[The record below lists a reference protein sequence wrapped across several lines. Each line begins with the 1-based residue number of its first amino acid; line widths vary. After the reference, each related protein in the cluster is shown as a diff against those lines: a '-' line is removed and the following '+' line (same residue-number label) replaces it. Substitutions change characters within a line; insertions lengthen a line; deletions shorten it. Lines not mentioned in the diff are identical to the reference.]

1 VVSYFEDHPK
11 KGRKEFGVEHG
22 GVTWW
27 FSSAEHRKLFVD
39 NPDRFLPQYGGFCA
53 YSVAQGYPATADPGA
68 YKVDG
73 GKPQYCSLNDFDR
86 CGEVSFDCR
95 LRHSR
100 PQRIVAHLS
109 LHTSRVDAIAAGT
122 AALLKDLVENRFMK
136 CFSVRRGE

>member
-1 VVSYFEDHPK
+1 MVSYFEDHPK

-73 GKPQYCSLNDFDR
+73 GKLFLYFDKAVQTVWEQDQY
-86 CGEVSFDCR
+86 
-95 LRHSR
+95 
-100 PQRIVAHLS
+100 HLVGRADKNWPI
-109 LHTSRVDAIAAGT
+109 LHR
-122 AALLKDLVENRFMK
+122 
-136 CFSVRRGE
+136 